1 MKKYVYFISIA
12 YTTYA
17 DGSHGHGRGQ
27 HVLDE
32 PITTLEQVKEIEMAA
47 RDSNPDIIA
56 VATVTN
62 FILLR
67 VEDTEPITGSRWDW
81 RN

>member
-1 MKKYVYFISIA
+1 MKKYVYFVSIV
-12 YTTYA
+12 YTSYA

-27 HVLDE
+27 HALNE

-47 RDSNPDIIA
+47 RDSNPDVIA
-56 VATVTN
+56 LATVTN

-67 VEDTEPITGSRWDW
+67 IEDAEPATESRWDW
-81 RN
+81 KN